1 MASSLQTLPRTRTAR
16 PKGLR
21 PRRPLRRIVGWMLA
35 LAGLAGL
42 ALLGFVWYVHATTA
56 GAIYTGSDPR
66 LPHNHAAL
74 VFGAGL
80 NGQGGPSAVL
90 YDRVATAADLYHRGK
105 VDKLLM
111 SGDNSVPD
119 YNEVGVMRRTA
130 VGLGVPERDIV
141 LDYAGFRTYD
151 SCYRAR
157 AIFGLDAATL
167 VTNAYHLP
175 RALYTCRELGLSV
188 AGVPADRQNYP
199 TLYYQLREVPAI
211 AAVRWWLSTDE
222 KPRFLGPPINIDAP
236 PPQP

>member
-35 LAGLAGL
+35 LAVLAGL

-105 VDKLLM
+105 VDKSLM

-211 AAVRWWLSTDE
+211 AAVRWGLSTDE